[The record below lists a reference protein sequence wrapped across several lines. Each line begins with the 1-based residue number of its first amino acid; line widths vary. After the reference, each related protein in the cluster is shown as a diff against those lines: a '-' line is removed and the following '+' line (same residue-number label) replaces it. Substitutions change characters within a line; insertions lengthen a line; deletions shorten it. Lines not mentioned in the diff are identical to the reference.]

1 MNSFIR
7 RQTLHE
13 ELSAEIR
20 QMILS
25 SELTPGDKV
34 FEPELCDRFQVS
46 RTPLREALKVLAAEG
61 LVQLLPN
68 RGARI
73 ALITREEAMQIF
85 PIIGGLEALAGELA
99 CQELEDRE
107 IARIQELHDVMV
119 GHYRRQEDEAYIT
132 LNRTIHEAFIDG
144 ARNPR
149 LADVYRR
156 EHGRLST
163 LRYFAPK
170 SPSQWGE
177 AVEEHEQMM
186 SALHRR
192 DGRRF
197 AEIARDHMRHKAD
210 VVLQTIDALQSRS
223 RAA

>member
-1 MNSFIR
+1 MRVLRAIGRLPMHTGRRASRARLLRRKLEGAAMKHARLECLATGRADDVPDATMNYRKGDRGFRSLTAPGRSLVNSLIR

-20 QMILS
+20 HMILS

-119 GHYRRQEDEAYIT
+119 GHYRRQEDE
-132 LNRTIHEAFIDG
+132 
-144 ARNPR
+144 
-149 LADVYRR
+149 
-156 EHGRLST
+156 
-163 LRYFAPK
+163 
-170 SPSQWGE
+170 
-177 AVEEHEQMM
+177 
-186 SALHRR
+186 
-192 DGRRF
+192 
-197 AEIARDHMRHKAD
+197 
-210 VVLQTIDALQSRS
+210 
-223 RAA
+223 